1 MTTTAFV
8 LSGGGSLG
16 AVQVGML
23 LALAERGE
31 HPDFLVGTSV
41 GALNAAFLA
50 GRGVTP
56 ESVADLRDA
65 WLGVRRRD
73 VFPLDVRHLVGALVG
88 RRPALC
94 GNWRLRAL
102 IGRHLPIEN
111 LEDAAVP
118 VHVVATDIRSG
129 EEVLLSTGDAVT
141 AVLASAAIPG
151 VFPVVEREG
160 LPLVD
165 GGVADNAAVSQA
177 VALGADRVVVL
188 PGGFACALARPPST
202 ALATALHALT
212 LLIEQRLV
220 VEVAHLSGS
229 VAIEVIPPLCPLSV
243 AAVDFSHTAEIIER
257 ARRATEGWLD
267 AGGPSRPHQE
277 RYLSLHHH
285 GGHRAPAT
293 APGALGEPRPRR
305 CGRARARRRAPF
317 RGACGDASESADP
330 A

>member
-1 MTTTAFV
+1 
-8 LSGGGSLG
+8 
-16 AVQVGML
+16 ML
-23 LALAERGE
+23 EALVARGE
-31 HPDFLVGTSV
+31 TPDLLVGTSV
-41 GALNAAFLA
+41 GALNAVFLA
-50 GRGVTP
+50 QRGVTP
-56 ESVADLRDA
+56 ESVAALRDA
-65 WLGVRRRD
+65 WLRVRRRH
-73 VFPLDVRHLVGALVG
+73 VFPLDARHIAGAVVG

-94 GNWRLRAL
+94 PNGALRAL
-102 IGRHLPIEN
+102 IAGHLVAER
-111 LEDAAVP
+111 LEDAVVP

-129 EEVLLSTGDAVT
+129 EEVLLSSGDAVT

-202 ALATALHALT
+202 ALATAMHALT

-220 VEVAHLSGS
+220 VEVAHL
-229 VAIEVIPPLCPLSV
+229 ADAARIEVIPPLCPLSV
-243 AAVDFSHTAEIIER
+243 AAVDFTHTAELIAR

-267 AGGPSRPHQE
+267 ANGPARPHQE

-285 GGHRAPAT
+285 GPPAGHRVAG
-293 APGALGEPRPRR
+293 GA
-305 CGRARARRRAPF
+305 GR
-317 RGACGDASESADP
+317 
-330 A
+330 